1 MKTAAK
7 TWLLV
12 GRKLLTTKA
21 TYKLVGLCLV
31 MAGLVKGEV
40 VTGLLAEI
48 VCALLEGCV

>member
-1 MKTAAK
+1 MKTTAK
-7 TWLLV
+7 TWVLV

-21 TYKLVGLCLV
+21 TYKLIGLCLV

-40 VTGLLAEI
+40 VTGLVMEI